1 MQNCT
6 IAPDG
11 ASTLFESQQT
21 PLCEHCNR
29 PFARR
34 EGNGGSPQRF
44 CSSECRT
51 AFHSG
56 SRSARQRSPA
66 CDAATEAPSTSPPE
80 APKATQEAAE
90 AQIASILES
99 RSRREDF
106 DWFTDESIVLEEQL
120 PVAIYFNK
128 RNHLVIRQRAGGW
141 DQDEDTVI
149 FIAPQNI
156 AEFIDKLCDV
166 VGIPSVGRP

>member
-6 IAPDG
+6 AAPDG
-11 ASTLFESQQT
+11 ASTLFESQQS

-56 SRSARQRSPA
+56 SRSVRQRSPA
-66 CDAATEAPSTSPPE
+66 CDAATEAAATPIAEPT
-80 APKATQEAAE
+80 KATQEAAE
-90 AQIASILES
+90 AKLAAIQAKYEEE
-99 RSRREDF
+99 RF
-106 DWFTDESIVLEEQL
+106 DWFTDDSVIVERQL
-120 PVAIYFNK
+120 PIAIYINK
-128 RNHLVIRQRAGGW
+128 RNHIVIRQEADWGE
-141 DQDEDTVI
+141 DEDSVVI
-149 FIAPQNI
+149 VAPANI
-156 AEFIDKLCDV
+156 REFIIKLCDV
-166 VGIPSVGRP
+166 AGIPSVGAP

>member
-1 MQNCT
+1 VTSLDVLPADCNPAEDC
-6 IAPDG
+6 
-11 ASTLFESQQT
+11 S
-21 PLCEHCNR
+21 CEHCSK

-34 EGNGGSPQRF
+34 ERSGGKPQRF

-56 SRSARQRSPA
+56 NRNVPQRSPTCSVA
-66 CDAATEAPSTSPPE
+66 TEVAATPAPES
-80 APKATQEAAE
+80 AKATQEGAE
-90 AQIASILES
+90 AQIAAILES
-99 RSRREDF
+99 RSQKGDF
-106 DWFTDESIVLEEQL
+106 DWFTDDSIVVEEQL

-128 RNHLVIRQRAGGW
+128 RNHLVIRQRTGGW

-156 AEFIDKLCDV
+156 AEFINKLCDV
-166 VGIPSVGRP
+166 VGIPSVGKS